1 MGHIKDIR
9 VLGYADDVVMM
20 EKEVEDMTTRL
31 TVFADDTVEQADMKI
46 KLSKTNSQLLDKRQE
61 PTVTTEQ
68 EIENK
73 KTVLQACLR
82 ICNSW
87 MQEVIQDEGRDENS
101 LHHMQLWLR
110 DHHRNMG
117 SRHHLKSFWKDGE
130 QVILSALEG
139 SLVGRGLGGERTH
152 SVGR

>member
-82 ICNSW
+82 ICNSG
-87 MQEVIQDEGRDENS
+87 MQEVI
-101 LHHMQLWLR
+101 
-110 DHHRNMG
+110 
-117 SRHHLKSFWKDGE
+117 
-130 QVILSALEG
+130 
-139 SLVGRGLGGERTH
+139 
-152 SVGR
+152 